1 MSETACQNTKNF
13 APINHLLQM
22 DNTLTQ
28 VHLEMA
34 ARLVYVCVHRVIWF
48 SESCIIAGHWRVT
61 SVRMSCVMGYSCLLY
76 TSELPTIYSV

>member
-1 MSETACQNTKNF
+1 MSGTASQNTKNF

-48 SESCIIAGHWRVT
+48 SESCIIAGHWHVT
-61 SVRMSCVMGYSCLLY
+61 SVCMSCVVDYSCPLLY
-76 TSELPTIYSV
+76 FCFNW